1 MLSTCDCVLKELT
14 GWVPKQGCCKAGEE
28 RKSLLLLKGRQLV
41 MVGLMEE
48 AAVLKHGEGGKH
60 KKGQEVGFGCVQSQ

>member
-1 MLSTCDCVLKELT
+1 
-14 GWVPKQGCCKAGEE
+14 
-28 RKSLLLLKGRQLV
+28 

-48 AAVLKHGEGGKH
+48 AAVFKHGEGGKH